1 MIVLDA
7 SVALAWCFA
16 DEEPSLADAIAEQL
30 RTDRAVV
37 PAIWP
42 FEVGNALLSAE
53 RRGHLDAADRPRLM
67 ELLAALPIDVESA
80 SLAQGLGSI
89 TDVARANQLSAYDAA
104 YLDLARR
111 LALPLATLDRHLAA
125 VAVEFGV
132 EVIGQPQ

>member
-1 MIVLDA
+1 
-7 SVALAWCFA
+7 
-16 DEEPSLADAIAEQL
+16 
-30 RTDRAVV
+30 
-37 PAIWP
+37 
-42 FEVGNALLSAE
+42 
-53 RRGHLDAADRPRLM
+53 M

-80 SLAQGLGSI
+80 SLAQALGSI

-125 VAVEFGV
+125 VAVQLGV